1 MGLISTTTQFTQYY
15 PVQDEVNY
23 VVSEWEDEEK
33 DVTAL
38 TRITGCTGLNWLE
51 VGCNRAMM

>member
-1 MGLISTTTQFTQYY
+1 MGLVSTTAQFTQYY

-38 TRITGCTGLNWLE
+38 TRMTGCTVLN
-51 VGCNRAMM
+51 G